1 MKKLAYLLIGAA
13 VVLSSCGGNKKED
26 DKNTAV
32 AKGGVKYG
40 GVFKMNETEDFKSL
54 YPLNVTM
61 SLEQRIANQ
70 IYEGLV
76 KLNQEDLSV
85 VPALAEKWEVNED
98 ATSYTFHIRKGVM
111 FHDNDCFEGGKG
123 REVKAQDFKYCFDRV
138 AVSDPTNQMYWLFK
152 DKVKGANEYH
162 DAAKSGK
169 APEGGISGISVVD
182 DYTLKIDLNY
192 SFAGFLNIV
201 SHAACYVYPKEA
213 VDKYGTDIRVNPI
226 GTGAFKL
233 KTIKESET
241 VFLSK
246 NENYWKSDE
255 FGNKLPYLDG
265 LKFSF
270 NKEKKA
276 ELLEFKK
283 GNLDMVFRLPL
294 EMINDVV
301 GELEDAKKGGNRPYV
316 MQVVPALSVYYLGM
330 QHKLPPFDNVDVRKA
345 FNYAIDRESIVTY
358 TLQGEGRAANH
369 GIVPPFKGYDFENV
383 KGYEFDVEKAKEHM
397 ANAGYP
403 NGNGFPEI
411 TLQIN
416 PGGGD
421 RNVQIAE
428 VVQKMLNENLGINI
442 KIEQMQFA
450 QHLENLETGKANFWR
465 AGWIADYPDP
475 ENFLNLLYGGH
486 VPAELATKAYINP
499 MRYQSTSFDSIFD
512 AALREVDDAKRFEL
526 FRQAD
531 QQQVD
536 DASIMPIFYDE
547 NTRLIQ
553 VYVKNFPSNAMEYR
567 DMSEVY
573 FDHEEEEAAK

>member
-1 MKKLAYLLIGAA
+1 MKKLIYLLIGAT
-13 VVLSSCGGNKKED
+13 VILSSCGGDQND
-26 DKNTAV
+26 TNTNTQT

-61 SLEQRIANQ
+61 ALENRIANQ
-70 IYEGLV
+70 VYEGLL
-76 KLNQEDLSV
+76 KFDQENLSIL
-85 VPALAEKWEVNED
+85 PSLAEKWDVNED
-98 ATSYTFHIRKGVM
+98 ATSYTFHLKKGVM
-111 FHDNDCFEGGKG
+111 FHDNNCFDGGTG
-123 REVKAQDFKYCFDRV
+123 REVKASDFKYCFDRIC
-138 AVSDPTNQMYWLFK
+138 VSDPSNQMYWLFK

-162 DAAKSGK
+162 ESVNNKT
-169 APEGGISGISVVD
+169 PLEGGVSGITVVD

-201 SHAACYVYPKEA
+201 AHNACYVYPKEA
-213 VDKYGTDIRVNPI
+213 VDTYGMDMRINCV
-226 GTGAFKL
+226 GTGPFRVKR
-233 KTIKESET
+233 IKESET
-241 VFLSK
+241 VILDR
-246 NENYWKSDE
+246 NPGYWGTDE
-255 FGNKLPYLDG
+255 HGNQLPYLDG

-283 GNLDMVFRLPL
+283 GNLDMIFRLPL
-294 EMINDVV
+294 EMISDVV

-316 MQVVPALSVYYLGM
+316 MQVVPALSVYYLGF

-358 TLQGEGRAANH
+358 TLQGEGRPALH
-369 GIVPPFKGYDFENV
+369 GIVPPFKGYDYENV
-383 KGYEFDVEKAKEHM
+383 KGYEFDTKKAKEHM
-397 ANAGYP
+397 AKAGFP
-403 NGNGFPEI
+403 NGNGFPDL

-428 VVQKMLNENLGINI
+428 VVQKMLNENLGIDI

-475 ENFLNLLYGGH
+475 ENFLNLLYGAH
-486 VPAELATKAYINP
+486 VPDDISTKAYINA
-499 MRYQSTSFDSIFD
+499 MRYQSSSFDSLFD
-512 AALREVDDAKRFEL
+512 IALREVDDAKRFEL
-526 FRQAD
+526 FRQVD
-531 QQQVD
+531 QISVD
-536 DASIMPIFYDE
+536 EAAIMPIFYDE

-553 VYVKNFPSNAMEYR
+553 VHVKNFPSNAMEYR
-567 DMSEVY
+567 DMTEVY
-573 FDHEEEEAAK
+573 FDFDDE

>member
-1 MKKLAYLLIGAA
+1 MKKLIYLLIGAA
-13 VVLSSCGGNKKED
+13 VVLSSCGGDQEKTNV
-26 DKNTAV
+26 NTKV
-32 AKGGVKYG
+32 ANGGVKYG

-54 YPLNVTM
+54 YPLNITM
-61 SLEQRIANQ
+61 ALEQRIANQ
-70 IYEGLV
+70 VYEGLV
-76 KLNQEDLSV
+76 KLNQADLSV
-85 VPALAEKWEVNED
+85 LPSLAEKWEVNED
-98 ATSYTFHIRKGVM
+98 ATSYTFHIRKGVK
-111 FHDNDCFEGGKG
+111 FHDNTCFEGGKG
-123 REVKAQDFKYCFDRV
+123 REIKAADFKYCFDRIC
-138 AVSDPTNQMYWLFK
+138 VSDPSNQMYWLFK

-162 DAAKSGK
+162 ESVNNKK
-169 APEGGISGISVVD
+169 PLEGGISGVSVID

-201 SHAACYVYPKEA
+201 SHAACFVYPQEA
-213 VDKYGTDIRVNPI
+213 VEAYGMDMRINAV
-226 GTGAFKL
+226 GTGPFRVK
-233 KTIKESET
+233 KIKESET
-241 VFLSK
+241 VILDR
-246 NENYWKSDE
+246 NPDYWGTDE
-255 FGNKLPYLDG
+255 HGNQLPYLDG
-265 LKFSF
+265 IKFSF

-294 EMINDVV
+294 EMISDVV

-316 MQVVPALSVYYLGM
+316 MQVVPALSVYYLGF
-330 QHKLPPFDNVDVRKA
+330 QHKLEPFDNVDVRKA

-358 TLQGEGRAANH
+358 TLQGEGRPALH

-383 KGYEFDVEKAKEHM
+383 NGYEYSVEKAKEHM
-397 ANAGYP
+397 VNAGYP
-403 NGNGFPEI
+403 NGKGFPEI

-475 ENFLNLLYGGH
+475 ENFLNLLYGAH
-486 VPAELATKAYINP
+486 VPEDLSTKAYINA
-499 MRYQSTSFDSIFD
+499 MRYQSSKFDSLFD
-512 AALREVDDAKRFEL
+512 IALREVDDAKRFEL

-531 QQQVD
+531 QVCVD
-536 DASIMPIFYDE
+536 EAAIMPIFYDE

-573 FDHEEEEAAK
+573 FDHEEE